1 MNLQEEQIR
10 WGMHSTLQKR
20 ILVVDDEPFNI
31 IGLEIIIQQATK
43 IKGIKHIIDQ
53 AKNGQEA
60 LDIVR
65 DNYERQIYYPLI
77 FMDC

>member
-43 IKGIKHIIDQ
+43 IKGLKHIIDQ